1 MGNHIFLAHNFG
13 AVPKEYTDEKKSKVI
28 IFPVPYEATTTYK
41 TGTKE
46 GPNAIINASKNME
59 LYDEE
64 LSCSPFEVGIHTLQE
79 LESDISHPS
88 KTIEHVTNVAMP
100 YVKNDKFV
108 ILLGG
113 EHSLSYGMVKAYKEK
128 YPKLSV
134 LQIDAHADLRESYQ
148 GSEWSH
154 ACAMR
159 KVSELCPVV
168 HVGIRSISEEEAE
181 YIKDK
186 KLKIFY
192 AKDLS
197 GTDWI
202 KDVVKSLSNDVYI
215 TIDLDGLDPSIMP
228 AVGTPEPGGLNWYQI
243 LELLKTLCGKKNVV
257 GADFV
262 ELSPIPGFVAPDFL
276 VGKLVY
282 KLIGY
287 RFEKDCKKI

>member
-1 MGNHIFLAHNFG
+1 MGNHTFLPHNFG
-13 AVPKEYTDEKKSKVI
+13 AILKEYTDEKKSRVI

-46 GPNAIINASKNME
+46 GPGAIINASKNME

-64 LSCSPFEVGIHTLQE
+64 LSFSPFEVGIHTLHE
-79 LESDISHPS
+79 LEPDISHPS
-88 KTIEHVTNVAMP
+88 KTIEHVADVVLP
-100 YVKNDKFV
+100 YVKNNKFA

-113 EHSLSYGMVKAYKEK
+113 EHSLSYGMVKAYREK

-168 HVGIRSISEEEAE
+168 QIGIRSISEEEAE
-181 YIKDK
+181 YIKEK
-186 KLKIFY
+186 KSKVFY

-197 GTDWI
+197 GTAWI
-202 KDVVKSLSNDVYI
+202 KDVVELLSDDVYL
-215 TIDLDGLDPSIMP
+215 TVDMDGLDPSLMP

-243 LELLKTLCGKKNVV
+243 LELLKALCGKKNVV

-287 RFEKDCKKI
+287 KFEKEIKKI